1 MSWIFLII
9 AGFGEVAG
17 VMGINKVNKKK
28 SASSFGWLF
37 GGFVTSFIF
46 LTIAMDSIPMSTAYA
61 IWTGIGTVGS
71 ALIGMIVYGES
82 RDWRRLLFISMVLS
96 AAVGL
101 KLTS

>member
-1 MSWIFLII
+1 MSWIFLLI

-17 VMGINKVNKKK
+17 VMGINKVNRKMNFLT
-28 SASSFGWLF
+28 FGWLF
-37 GGFVTSFIF
+37 GGFTISFIF
-46 LTIAMDSIPMSTAYA
+46 LALAMESIPMSTAYA
-61 IWTGIGTVGS
+61 IWTGIGTAGS
-71 ALIGMIVYGES
+71 TLIGMIVYGES